1 MPPKRNTVE
10 TLNLFADT
18 NVVVICEDT
27 LKLELGCVAVL
38 CGNSEVGKSFLA
50 LKICADCINEGYK
63 PFFWSIED
71 KNKAIL
77 ERIQNIDS
85 FYPFEVSCL
94 EFSNEL
100 PNSNKKTPEERL
112 EEELESLSDCDL
124 IVLDTFSVFFSQIGF
139 KDQNN
144 QNDVQSFFNVLIRIA
159 TKNNQ
164 AILLI
169 HHLDKKGESIMGS
182 SVIKNAPRLVYQ
194 LSFPQ
199 SENKNTTT
207 YRHLSVLKDSNNI
220 NAGEYSK
227 IIKILDNQDIDEPL
241 MKNTHTK
248 EEKIKILEPLHKKD
262 ITYFYENAGY
272 VTMNESRG
280 LFYLSSTKLQDTE
293 FYKKFRNNDNQY
305 EFKMQ
310 NPNGSSYAIT
320 LKNKLLNQTHRSILD
335 AIFLYIKNNI
345 ELSEIKKHQNNDWD
359 MTIRIEP
366 YEFLKKYMNKSST
379 NYAWLKEKLVEFG
392 RFAYDL
398 SYSQLINGDE
408 KIVTLRDRNILTFDS
423 VEHITKH
430 NGRVVAIFVLTIN
443 SRYIKRLYTESSL
456 AYNDE
461 FTKLLVNLS
470 SQAVQDLVR
479 FLASFP
485 DKKILSF
492 KEFCEIKVY
501 RAYKSPVVISRQKKE
516 FIKAKDELINF
527 GINVYG
533 KNVPFEEYDDE
544 VLANRY
550 KNENDLIFVYES
562 NNKVKRFIK
571 KNDPMNKLNV
581 KNNKFINNTRESSLF
596 DDI

>member
-1 MPPKRNTVE
+1 MR
-10 TLNLFADT
+10 
-18 NVVVICEDT
+18 VIS
-27 LKLELGCVAVL
+27 L
-38 CGNSEVGKSFLA
+38 
-50 LKICADCINEGYK
+50 
-63 PFFWSIED
+63 FWSIED

-112 EEELESLSDCDL
+112 GEELESLSDCDL
-124 IVLDTFSVFFSQIGF
+124 IVLDTFGVFFSQIGF

-144 QNDVQSFFNVLIRIA
+144 QNDVQSFFNVLTRIA

-164 AILLI
+164 TILLI
-169 HHLDKKGESIMGS
+169 HHLDKKGENIMGS

-248 EEKIKILEPLHKKD
+248 EEKIKILEPLHKSD
-262 ITYFYENAGY
+262 ITYFYEHAGS
-272 VTMNESRG
+272 VPMNESRG

-305 EFKMQ
+305 EFKIQ

-366 YEFLKKYMNKSST
+366 YDFLKKYTNKSST

-398 SYSQLINGDE
+398 SYSQFINGDE

-423 VEHITKH
+423 VEHITKS
-430 NGRVVAIFVLTIN
+430 NGGVVTIFVLTIN
-443 SRYIKRLYTESSL
+443 S
-456 AYNDE
+456 
-461 FTKLLVNLS
+461 
-470 SQAVQDLVR
+470 
-479 FLASFP
+479 
-485 DKKILSF
+485 KI
-492 KEFCEIKVY
+492 Y
-501 RAYKSPVVISRQKKE
+501 
-516 FIKAKDELINF
+516 
-527 GINVYG
+527 
-533 KNVPFEEYDDE
+533 
-544 VLANRY
+544 
-550 KNENDLIFVYES
+550 
-562 NNKVKRFIK
+562 
-571 KNDPMNKLNV
+571 
-581 KNNKFINNTRESSLF
+581 
-596 DDI
+596 